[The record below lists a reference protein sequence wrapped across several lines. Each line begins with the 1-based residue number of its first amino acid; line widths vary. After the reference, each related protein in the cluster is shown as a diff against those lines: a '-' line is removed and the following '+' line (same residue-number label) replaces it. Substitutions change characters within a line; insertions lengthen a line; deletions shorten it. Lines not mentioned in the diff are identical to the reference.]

1 MIGGCGYMIK
11 IKKLANAINDYCK
24 DFDYFWA
31 YGMVK
36 ETATLWESANNRE
49 LLCDVAKIMYEQE
62 GR

>member
-1 MIGGCGYMIK
+1 MIK

-36 ETATLWESANNRE
+36 ETATLWESADNKE
-49 LLCDVAKIMYEQE
+49 LLCDIAKIMCEQE